1 MSTYKVPQDVEAE
14 DKLLGPLTLKQ
25 FIYAIIVFLGLW
37 LTIVFARNTFTLIF
51 VPIPL
56 IPTLFFA
63 FMIFLG
69 IKNPAQPAER
79 YLAAIVRFYFKPH
92 KRIWNQDGVI
102 EAVQITAPPKLHHQ
116 YANTISRD
124 EVRSRLNRLS
134 NLLDSR
140 GWAAKDA
147 RYQPNIILPT
157 QPSAEDDRLI
167 SIDQLPQTLLQEPSD
182 IHPKDDVMDEQASP
196 VAQAFDNMLIQQ
208 QQQQHDQAIAHMQ
221 DPNYNPYPANMR
233 QRVVQPL
240 EDVTEGP
247 QPSTSSKPLTTTA
260 APINQAQ
267 PIPSPAPIPTPPAP
281 PDPALLNLAQNDN
294 LSVQTLANEALR
306 LKKLES
312 GDEISLH

>member
-1 MSTYKVPQDVEAE
+1 MATYKVPQDVEAE

-25 FIYAIIVFLGLW
+25 FIYAIIVFLGFW
-37 LTIVFARNTFTLIF
+37 LTIALARNSFTLIF

-102 EAVQITAPPKLHHQ
+102 EAVQITAPPKLQHQ

-140 GWAAKDA
+140 GWAAKDV

-157 QPSAEDDRLI
+157 QPSGDDDRLI
-167 SIDQLPQTLLQEPSD
+167 SIAQLPQTLLQEPSD
-182 IHPKDDVMDEQASP
+182 VHASDDVMDEQASP

-208 QQQQHDQAIAHMQ
+208 QQQQRDQAIAHMQ
-221 DPNYNPYPANMR
+221 DPNYNPYPNMK
-233 QRVVQPL
+233 QRVITPIGEDNNQPL
-240 EDVTEGP
+240 VIP
-247 QPSTSSKPLTTTA
+247 QSSPPEITQQS
-260 APINQAQ
+260 APT
-267 PIPSPAPIPTPPAP
+267 PAPPPPPPA

-294 LSVQTLANEALR
+294 LSVQTLANEAQR
-306 LKKLES
+306 LKSLES
-312 GDEISLH
+312 GDEITLH